1 MSKAWF
7 ELEKMEFFAFHG
19 CFSEERV
26 IGNRYHVWLSY
37 MTDIS
42 KPASTDNIHDA
53 VNYIDIYET
62 IQQEM
67 ALTSHLIEH
76 VGTRITD
83 SLLDRFATIDSIKL
97 KLQKLNPSMGGHMH
111 AVSITI
117 EKSRAD
123 KK

>member
-42 KPASTDNIHDA
+42 KAASTDNIYDT
-53 VNYIDIYET
+53 VNYIDIYKT

-67 ALTSHLIEH
+67 AITSHLIEH
-76 VGTRITD
+76 VANRIANC
-83 SLLDRFATIDSIKL
+83 LFEKFNAIDAVKL

-117 EKSRAD
+117 EKSRVD